1 MSKAKKLYESYNW
14 IGEIA
19 NRTIIEIKK
28 TADILVEI
36 HNVFFQQYNIST
48 TKFNLLI
55 ILYSAEEEGVSL
67 SDIGEQMLVTRA
79 NITGLVDR
87 LERQGFVKR
96 IPQEEDRR
104 RIRAQITEEGRE
116 FTNKIIEE
124 YKVWSKEI
132 MNIVEDEEK
141 ENLVQLLKRMQ
152 DAFVQME

>member
-36 HNVFFQQYNIST
+36 HNVFFRQYNIST